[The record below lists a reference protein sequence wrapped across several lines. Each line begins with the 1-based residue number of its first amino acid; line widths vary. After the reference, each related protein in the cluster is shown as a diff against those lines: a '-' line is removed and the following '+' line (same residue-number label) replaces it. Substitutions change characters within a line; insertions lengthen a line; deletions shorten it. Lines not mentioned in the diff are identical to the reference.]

1 MLLRC
6 SEVYFLLT
14 AMADSD
20 VVNGSADD
28 HEVAPLAKKSA
39 GASLLDSRE
48 DFEMLEHLED
58 DVDDDLPPLE
68 DAGGG
73 KKKSSPAKDPAKEDK
88 SAESPSAEA
97 EEWLDVLGNG
107 QLRKKVL
114 EAGAGPDSRPQKGQ
128 NVTIH
133 LKTALS
139 NGTVVDELKDLSFTL
154 GDGDVLQA
162 LDLTVQLM
170 EMGEKALIEAAAK
183 YAYGALG
190 SSAPAVPPD
199 ADLLLEVQLLSADEA
214 LDLELMPPS
223 ERIILA
229 NRKRERGNVHY
240 QRADYAFAV
249 NSYGIALQITEA
261 SSRVDISQEEEEE
274 LLDMKVK
281 CLNNMAAAQ
290 LKLDHYEAA
299 LRSCVSVLAHQPDNV
314 KALFRKGKVLALQ
327 GEFAEAIKTLK
338 MALKLEP
345 SNKTIHAEL
354 SKLVKKHS
362 EQKGA
367 EQAMYKKMLGNPSNS
382 SVQKHR
388 AKSSWGLS
396 WKWLFGATAV
406 AIGGVALS
414 VVIAAR
420 N

>member
-1 MLLRC
+1 M
-6 SEVYFLLT
+6 E
-14 AMADSD
+14 DKNGIP
-20 VVNGSADD
+20 VNGSGDNQD
-28 HEVAPLAKKSA
+28 SLKMKKS
-39 GASLLDSRE
+39 GRTSLLDSGE
-48 DFEMLEHLED
+48 DFEMLEDVDEG
-58 DVDDDLPPLE
+58 VDDDLPPLE

-73 KKKSSPAKDPAKEDK
+73 KKQNSQAETAKTEAVTDN
-88 SAESPSAEA
+88 SPSLPP

-114 EAGAGPDSRPQKGQ
+114 EPGSEPDSKPQRGQ
-128 NVTIH
+128 IVTIN
-133 LKTALS
+133 LKTSLTDGTTVEEES
-139 NGTVVDELKDLSFTL
+139 NISFSL
-154 GDGDVLQA
+154 GDGDVMQA

-170 EMGEKALIEAAAK
+170 EIGEKALVEAGSK

-190 SSAPAVPPD
+190 SSTPAVPPH
-199 ADLLLEVQLLSADEA
+199 ADLILEVQLLSAAEA
-214 LDLELMPPS
+214 PDLELLSPS
-223 ERIILA
+223 ERISLA
-229 NRKRERGNVHY
+229 NKKRERGNVHY
-240 QRADYAFAV
+240 QRGDYAFAI

-261 SSRVDISQEEEEE
+261 SSRVDISPQEEED
-274 LLDMKVK
+274 LLDVTVK

-314 KALFRKGKVLALQ
+314 KALFRQGKVLAVQ
-327 GEFAEAIKTLK
+327 GEYAEAIRILK
-338 MALKLEP
+338 RALKLEP

-367 EQAMYKKMLGNPSNS
+367 EQAMYKKMLGNPPDINTA
-382 SVQKHR
+382 QKPQ
-388 AKSSWGLS
+388 AKSSWSLS